1 MGIGSSDA
9 LTEGL
14 CSGKASGTGMGGGV
28 DGAGKHDGR
37 SLEKA
42 LSLVSESVDHSS
54 EHSESA
60 AVSSSELTF
69 SVSSTCRS
77 GCCCLV
83 LKDLLFRRNP
93 IRLWGRGGTSDSLTC
108 DMFVN
113 RDLTRDS

>member
-1 MGIGSSDA
+1 MII
-9 LTEGL
+9 EGL
-14 CSGKASGTGMGGGV
+14 WSGKASGTGMGGGV

-54 EHSESA
+54 EVSES

-69 SVSSTCRS
+69 GVVSSTCRS
-77 GCCCLV
+77 GCLV
-83 LKDLLFRRNP
+83 LKDLLFLRNP
-93 IRLWGRGGTSDSLTC
+93 IRLWGRGGLSDSLTC

-113 RDLTRDS
+113 RDLTRAS